1 MSDSPTQD
9 RTLVLW
15 RCTVFAF
22 FASFGMLLSTWAVH
36 LPTLQQRA
44 DISTA
49 QLGTVLMVLGAGSL
63 LAMQFSGSLIDRVG
77 SRAVAV
83 VSGTAMALLLNVPL
97 LAATLWQAV
106 VGAFVFG
113 VAVGAADVSMN
124 AAAVDVEREYDR
136 PIMAAFHGVFSIGTV
151 AGSLL
156 AAAGFST
163 GVDATIQTVA
173 VAGLCACVVLGAAL
187 LTRRTDRGRSAPA
200 SKGDRDRP
208 GPTAKRR
215 RPSMRVFVLGM
226 LAFLL
231 LLAEGSAMD
240 WSSLHAQRHLGAS
253 PTLGALAFGTFVTA
267 MTIGRFSVDRIVSRV
282 GSVRV
287 VRWGS
292 AAAALGLL
300 IVTLSPALPFTL
312 IGWLLLGLGL
322 AGGVPQALTA
332 AGNVGSEPGRALSRV
347 VGLGYIG
354 ILSGPGIIGWVA
366 EFTSL
371 NIALVVPL
379 CAAVACA
386 LIAGVVAVPLR
397 EDVQHQPS

>member
-97 LAATLWQAV
+97 LAATLWQAI
-106 VGAFVFG
+106 VGALVFG

-124 AAAVDVEREYDR
+124 AAAVDVEREYGR

-173 VAGLCACVVLGAAL
+173 VAGLCASVVLGAAL

-200 SKGDRDRP
+200 SNGDRDRP

-231 LLAEGSAMD
+231 LMAEGSAMD
-240 WSSLHAQRHLGAS
+240 WSSLHAQQHLGAS

-312 IGWLLLGLGL
+312 VGWLLLGLGL

-354 ILSGPGIIGWVA
+354 ILAGPGIIGWVA

-397 EDVQHQPS
+397 EDAQHQPS